1 MTNLL
6 FPNNKKKEQIQFLS
20 QHKFHTIILIMLEW
34 KHGWNYCNLSVWQ
47 HILKFQIV
55 LNLNIKLLTVSK
67 DSERK
72 INVDNFLG
80 SSIVV
85 EDNDMKIKEE
95 SLKTISSPLVGISA
109 ENI

>member
-1 MTNLL
+1 MTTYSKV
-6 FPNNKKKEQIQFLS
+6 PNCFKS
-20 QHKFHTIILIMLEW
+20 QHKVTDR
-34 KHGWNYCNLSVWQ
+34 
-47 HILKFQIV
+47 LKRYW
-55 LNLNIKLLTVSK
+55 
-67 DSERK
+67 RK

-85 EDNDMKIKEE
+85 EDNDMKTKEE